1 MMRKQLMTKKSLD
14 GSISMVMSSGS
25 PRISRYFLLLLAQE
39 LNYLPCKCLQ
49 LIFFVYNICRAE
61 IVSPVNIFDMQQT
74 FFVAPLQHNLYI
86 PACSCWSI
94 LPLQPRCIVYC
105 IGCHLCTDFRNC
117 WIHCYLFL
125 LSAGGDKL
133 GLYCLVCMNQ
143 IQIHFFYSS
152 NFPILSIFSGEELAV
167 DRMPLLWTSLP
178 DILLLEHSCYCL

>member
-1 MMRKQLMTKKSLD
+1 MTKKSLD

-25 PRISRYFLLLLAQE
+25 PRISRYFPLLLAQE
-39 LNYLPCKCLQ
+39 LNYLPCKCLR
-49 LIFFVYNICRAE
+49 LFFSVYIICRAE
-61 IVSPVNIFDMQQT
+61 IVPSSY
-74 FFVAPLQHNLYI
+74 FFLTCRCLTNFSVAPLQHNLYI

-133 GLYCLVCMNQ
+133 GLYCLDCMNQ
-143 IQIHFFYSS
+143 IQIHFCYSS
-152 NFPILSIFSGEELAV
+152 NFAIIWIFSGEESAV